1 MLNKKVFTL
10 KDKPELQRNFMLT
23 MCLIF
28 ILLLFYIVG
37 VLLLMNKNLPAG
49 IDTSESDALFPNCTL
64 LETDCTDITCGF
76 YSSCESHDVCRV
88 YDCDGSY
95 GIFSKDAEGKI
106 ATKNETKPDQEA
118 IAQEVA
124 ACSGSMELLN
134 TQCVEGQKL
143 IAVKLETAGQ
153 CPVGDFALVYG
164 NEGTRPSQF
173 IQQED
178 GSYLIT
184 ATTCDEVTEIIPA
197 SVDGVSI
204 ELE

>member
-1 MLNKKVFTL
+1 
-10 KDKPELQRNFMLT
+10 
-23 MCLIF
+23 
-28 ILLLFYIVG
+28 
-37 VLLLMNKNLPAG
+37 
-49 IDTSESDALFPNCTL
+49 
-64 LETDCTDITCGF
+64 
-76 YSSCESHDVCRV
+76 V
-88 YDCDGSY
+88 YDCDDSY
-95 GIFSKDAEGKI
+95 GIFSKDTEGKI

-153 CPVGDFALVYG
+153 CPIGDFALVYG
-164 NEGTRPSQF
+164 NEGTGHQF

-178 GSYLIT
+178 GSYLIK
-184 ATTCDEVTEIIPA
+184 ATTCDEVTNHPA
-197 SVDGVSI
+197 SVDGISI